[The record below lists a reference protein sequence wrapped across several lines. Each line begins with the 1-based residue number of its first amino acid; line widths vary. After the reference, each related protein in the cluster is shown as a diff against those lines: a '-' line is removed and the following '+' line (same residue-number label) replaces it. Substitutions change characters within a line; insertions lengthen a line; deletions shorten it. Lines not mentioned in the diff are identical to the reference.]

1 MPDTPTGSLNSTVNI
16 AVKRAKPQPPPRQ
29 FVKPGWISAHCGAS
43 RVRRHKNCYSLK
55 CDCWCHKNEQALFGF
70 VVAKESKKQMKE
82 T

>member
-1 MPDTPTGSLNSTVNI
+1 MPSMPTGSLNSTINI
-16 AVKRAKPQPPPRQ
+16 AVKRAKSSPPPRG
-29 FVKPGWISAHCGAS
+29 VRKPGWSSAHCRHAEA
-43 RVRRHKNCYSLK
+43 RVHKRCYSLK